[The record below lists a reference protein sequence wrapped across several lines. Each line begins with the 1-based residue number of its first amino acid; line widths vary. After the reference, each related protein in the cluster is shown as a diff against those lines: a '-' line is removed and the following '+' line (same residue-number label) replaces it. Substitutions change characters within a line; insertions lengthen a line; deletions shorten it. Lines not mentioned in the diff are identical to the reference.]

1 MSIEQVAFAIPARIE
16 AGLAT
21 GELVRYGGVVR
32 DGAGH
37 IVMHLKEVPTPQ
49 FDKALA
55 SARAFA
61 KANKTTL
68 IVGTV
73 ATAAIGGTAIAVS
86 TMKRMK
92 INKAD
97 RQFQAAMSAYFKAIV
112 AQDMNAKVIDEL
124 DRSLGELR
132 ALTGKSTTDLIEGD
146 VLDSLIDYSRN
157 FIVHNAPAEFE
168 QVELGQLVSLEDY
181 LAEQKKIFDQAS

>member
-1 MSIEQVAFAIPARIE
+1 MSIEQVAFAIPARIK

-21 GELVRYGGVVR
+21 GELFRYGGVVR

-55 SARAFA
+55 STRAFA
-61 KANKTTL
+61 KANKITL

-132 ALTGKSTTDLIEGD
+132 ALTGKSTTDLIDGD

>member
-92 INKAD
+92 INEAD

-168 QVELGQLVSLEDY
+168 QVKLGQLVSLEDY

>member
-1 MSIEQVAFAIPARIE
+1 MSIEQAAFAIPARIE

-73 ATAAIGGTAIAVS
+73 ATAAIGGTAIAV
-86 TMKRMK
+86 TAMKRMK
-92 INKAD
+92 IDKAD
-97 RQFQAAMSAYFKAIV
+97 KQLQAAMSAYFKAIV

>member
-21 GELVRYGGVVR
+21 GKLVRYGGVVR
-32 DGAGH
+32 DDAGH

-55 SARAFA
+55 SVRAFA

>member
-146 VLDSLIDYSRN
+146 VLDSLIDYNRN

>member
-1 MSIEQVAFAIPARIE
+1 MSIEQVAFEIPERIE

-37 IVMHLKEVPTPQ
+37 IVMHLKEIPTPQ

-68 IVGTV
+68 IVGTA
-73 ATAAIGGTAIAVS
+73 ATFAIGGTAIAV
-86 TMKRMK
+86 TAMKRMK
-92 INKAD
+92 IDKAD
-97 RQFQAAMSAYFKAIV
+97 KQLQAAMSAYFKAIV

-132 ALTGKSTTDLIEGD
+132 ALTGKPTTDLIDGD

-157 FIVHNAPAEFE
+157 FIVHNAPARLE
-168 QVELGQLVSLEDY
+168 QTETAQLVSLENY

>member
-1 MSIEQVAFAIPARIE
+1 MSIEQVAFVIPARIE

-21 GELVRYGGVVR
+21 GKLVRYGGVVR

-49 FDKALA
+49 LDKTLALTHE
-55 SARAFA
+55 FA
-61 KANKTTL
+61 KANKKTL
-68 IVGTV
+68 IVAIAATV
-73 ATAAIGGTAIAVS
+73 AIGGTAIAV
-86 TMKRMK
+86 TAVKRKK
-92 INKAD
+92 IDKVEK
-97 RQFQAAMSAYFKAIV
+97 QLQAAMSAYFKAIV

-132 ALTGKSTTDLIEGD
+132 AVTGKPITDLIDGD
-146 VLDSLIDYSRN
+146 VLDSLIDYSRS
-157 FIVHNAPAEFE
+157 FILHNAPAQLE
-168 QVELGQLVSLEDY
+168 QAGPAQLVNLEDY